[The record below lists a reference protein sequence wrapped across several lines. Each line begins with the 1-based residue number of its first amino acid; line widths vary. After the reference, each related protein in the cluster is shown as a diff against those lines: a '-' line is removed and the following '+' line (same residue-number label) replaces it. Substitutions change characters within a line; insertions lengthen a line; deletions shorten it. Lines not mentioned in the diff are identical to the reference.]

1 MEKCSRFNIKRV
13 DKDGNPDPK
22 GRHLRAIL
30 YLKDGKRTSADI
42 DADYFVLPV
51 GEPPTVRL
59 EEIDG
64 KEVFIFGLPVV
75 L

>member
-1 MEKCSRFNIKRV
+1 MEKCSRFKIERV

-22 GRHLRAIL
+22 GRHLRTTLI
-30 YLKDGKRTSADI
+30 LKDGKRTSADI
-42 DADYFVLPV
+42 DVDSFVLPV
-51 GEPPTVRL
+51 GAPPTVRL